1 MTELFTYIDLIT
13 GKYGARPEE
22 QRIHIMDNAEMDAY
36 CAWKARTKMVSDYK
50 RYLALD
56 KRAKIVNQN
65 LMTRW
70 DLQRELF
77 RIYLRHAIKEE
88 EFDQLYEDLKYYNKM
103 DILEKRQQLINFVQH
118 LEPRI
123 VKRFDRNLNVV
134 RVKTYN
140 FPEHWRT
147 CGYKPSFETL
157 TNSKKRIYNA
167 FVLYKYRCKTTCK
180 KSVYNIKDGTHK
192 HC

>member
-36 CAWKARTKMVSDYK
+36 CEWKARTKMVSDYK

-88 EFDQLYEDLKYYNKM
+88 DFDQLYEDLKYYNKM
-103 DILEKRQQLINFVQH
+103 DILEKRQQLVNFVQH

-123 VKRFDRNLNVV
+123 VKKFDRNLNVV
-134 RVKTYN
+134 CVKTYN

-147 CGYKPSFETL
+147 CGYKPSFEIL
-157 TNSKKRIYNA
+157 TNSKKRIRNA
-167 FVLYKYRCKTTCK
+167 FVLYKYRCKSACK

-192 HC
+192 DC

>member
-13 GKYGARPEE
+13 GKYGTNPEE
-22 QRIHIMDNAEMDAY
+22 QRIHVMDDKEIDIY

-77 RIYLRHAIKEE
+77 RIYLRHAIKED
-88 EFDQLYEDLKYYNKM
+88 EFDQLYEDLKYYNKI
-103 DILEKRQQLINFVQH
+103 DILDKRQQLINFVQY

-123 VKRFDRNLNVV
+123 VKKFDRNLNVI

-140 FPEHWRT
+140 YPEHWRV
-147 CGYKPSFETL
+147 CGYKPLFETL
-157 TNSKKRIYNA
+157 VKSKRRIYNA
-167 FVLYKYRCKTTCK
+167 FVLYKYRCKSIRK
-180 KSVYNIKDGTHK
+180 KIII
-192 HC
+192 